1 MIGKK
6 QFLLNSKCFLLLL
19 SRLPEDDML
28 GTTLFS
34 PALPSAFSCVS
45 RGDPPLLS
53 EHSCFK

>member
-6 QFLLNSKCFLLLL
+6 QFLLNSECFLLLF

-45 RGDPPLLS
+45 RGAPPL
-53 EHSCFK
+53 